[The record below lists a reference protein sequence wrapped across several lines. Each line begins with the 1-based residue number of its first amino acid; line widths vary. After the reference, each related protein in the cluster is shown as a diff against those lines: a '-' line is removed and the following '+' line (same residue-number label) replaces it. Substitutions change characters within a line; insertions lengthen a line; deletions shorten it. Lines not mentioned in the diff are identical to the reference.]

1 MHNTELFSEVVG
13 GGNLSPNETRSDLN
27 IPSNLIAESELDREV
42 ARLLVLHPEMQIKFR
57 NNNLPSLDDS
67 AKQVLL
73 EAMRDVLGVVPLDH
87 E

>member
-1 MHNTELFSEVVG
+1 MHKTELFSEVIG
-13 GGNLSPNETRSDLN
+13 GGILSPDEVCSDLN
-27 IPSNLIAESELDREV
+27 IPPNLIAESELDREV

-67 AKQVLL
+67 DKRVLL
-73 EAMRDVLGVVPLDH
+73 ETMRDVLGVAPLDH

>member
-1 MHNTELFSEVVG
+1 MHKTELFSEVIG
-13 GGNLSPNETRSDLN
+13 GGTLSPDEARSDLS
-27 IPSNLIAESELDREV
+27 IPPNLIAESELDRDV

-67 AKQVLL
+67 AKEVLL
-73 EAMRDVLGVVPLDH
+73 EAMRDVLGIAPLDY